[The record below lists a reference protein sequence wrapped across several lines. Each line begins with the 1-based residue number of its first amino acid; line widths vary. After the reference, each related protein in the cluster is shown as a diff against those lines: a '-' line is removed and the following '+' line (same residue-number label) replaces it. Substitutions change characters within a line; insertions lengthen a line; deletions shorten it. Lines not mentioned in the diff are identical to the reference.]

1 MSDCDIL
8 FKYSCILSPT
18 CGHSRLLCTHLCTVA
33 GSSVTCMLRFSTV
46 DSQSMTISTFAIHL
60 LITLSFVNAFVC
72 ACCCM
77 DSPVGVVTW
86 AEGNTSTCKM
96 PTKHWR
102 SSAGIHL
109 HVLYYWACIVLQGMS
124 ETRVVHFPCYAT
136 IFISMHAGH
145 WSDSLLHPGVC
156 VHACT
161 YTRLYIRCGLTC
173 L

>member
-18 CGHSRLLCTHLCTVA
+18 CGHSRLSCTHLCTVA

-46 DSQSMTISTFAIHL
+46 NSQSLTISTFAIHL

-86 AEGNTSTCKM
+86 AKETPLKCW
-96 PTKHWR
+96 H
-102 SSAGIHL
+102 SSA
-109 HVLYYWACIVLQGMS
+109 CIFTILGMS
-124 ETRVVHFPCYAT
+124 ETRVVHFPCYAAIHPCMQDT
-136 IFISMHAGH
+136 EVTACCTPAYVCMH
-145 WSDSLLHPGVC
+145 
-156 VHACT
+156 VH
-161 YTRLYIRCGLTC
+161 TRLYIRCRLTC